1 MKMINAAVIGC
12 GSIHSCH
19 VAAIEQEPAST
30 LRAIAEIDIEKGR
43 ALAQRY
49 GCDFY
54 ADYHEMLRDPQIDV
68 VHICLP
74 HHLHQETIL
83 AALAAGKHVFTEK
96 PVALNAGEVA
106 AIKRATTET
115 DALLGVCYQNR
126 LNPSSREIKLLLDSG
141 QLGKMLSIKAVLTW
155 SRSGTYYTESP
166 SRGHFETEG
175 GSLLI
180 NQAIHTLDLMQ
191 WFGGG
196 VLAVKGVVESSF
208 LSELTEN
215 EDTAMASFKLGNGAR
230 GLFYATNCHSTDSPL
245 LLEIHCEKGLLQLH
259 HNTLWLI
266 DGENK
271 TPLISDENPSGS
283 AKSYWGDSHRQAV
296 FNFYQSVRDSGNTLY
311 TQNKNYTDIYDAEIS
326 LNIVGAVYRSSQLR
340 KWIMLTDK

>member
-12 GSIHSCH
+12 GAIHSCH
-19 VAAIEQEPAST
+19 VAAIEQGPACT
-30 LRAIAEIDIEKGR
+30 LRAIAESDVEKGS
-43 ALAQRY
+43 ALAQQY

-74 HHLHQETIL
+74 HHLHQEAIL

-96 PVALNAGEVA
+96 PVALNSGEVKV
-106 AIKRATTET
+106 IKQAV
-115 DALLGVCYQNR
+115 AQSAGLLGVCYQNR
-126 LNPSSREIKLLLDSG
+126 LNPSSQKIKALLESG
-141 QLGKMLSIKAVLTW
+141 QFGKMLSIKAVLTW
-155 SRSGTYYTESP
+155 SRSGAYYTESP
-166 SRGHFETEG
+166 WRGRFETEG

-180 NQAIHTLDLMQ
+180 NQAIHTLDLMH

-196 VLAVKGVVESSF
+196 VLAVKGVVDSSF
-208 LSELTEN
+208 LSDITEN

-259 HNTLWLI
+259 HNALWLI
-266 DGENK
+266 EGERK
-271 TPLISDENPSGS
+271 TLLVSDDNPTGA
-283 AKSYWGDSHRQAV
+283 AKSYWGDSHRQAI
-296 FNFYQSVRDSGNTLY
+296 FNFYY
-311 TQNKNYTDIYDAEIS
+311 AIHHPEYKNYSSLYEAGIS
-326 LNIVGAVYRSSQLR
+326 LIIVGAIYRSSQLR
-340 KWIMLTDK
+340 KWITLTD